1 LVIATRS
8 IQICETA
15 DVVDLERSP
24 FGAAMLA
31 FLGKETLDDLTA
43 DAAVDSG
50 RTVAQD
56 RILFPCQRDATEHG
70 HKWLLALTP
79 LPCDDQGRLGASSI
93 LHLHS
98 QSTIDRGD
106 LRLVLVGE
114 GAEE

>member
-15 DVVDLERSP
+15 DVVDLERSL

-56 RILFPCQRDATEHG
+56 RILFPCQRDAAEHG